1 MGRKRDKQEKAA
13 ERFERGV
20 PQGKDSLN
28 KGNEAAVVDVCDLP
42 CDGAGEA
49 DTDLHAIKS
58 KRGSVLDA
66 KEVHEAVVNVNIGD
80 GCACKHGVGVGA
92 AQLHGEGTHVWA
104 RVVNGFAN
112 KAAEAVG
119 AEGCVEIGEGLVQ
132 VDIGFPHNASDVC
145 AI

>member
-66 KEVHEAVVNVNIGD
+66 KEVHEAVPKAISIGPVAARQQRHH
-80 GCACKHGVGVGA
+80 CGA
-92 AQLHGEGTHVWA
+92 IAM
-104 RVVNGFAN
+104 
-112 KAAEAVG
+112 AAPGSAKPV
-119 AEGCVEIGEGLVQ
+119 AT
-132 VDIGFPHNASDVC
+132 AS
-145 AI
+145 